1 MSGHSKWATTKHKKA
16 AADSKRGKSFTKLI
30 KEITVSAR
38 LGGGDPDGNPRLRAA
53 IQKSKEQ
60 NMPADNI
67 KRAIM
72 KGTGELPGVSYEE
85 ILYEGY
91 GPGGTAMLVEI
102 MTDNKNR
109 TVAEI
114 RHVFSKHGGHMGE
127 AGCVGWMFHMAGDIV
142 VDKNKADEDTLL
154 TLALE
159 AGADDMKSDD
169 PDQFEILMA
178 PGEMWGEEGP
188 GGEGDPHRARRGDAD
203 PADLREA
210 RGPGRRADA
219 QADGSPRGS
228 RRRAESPRQ
237 FRHRAR
243 GDGEGAGVSP
253 DGLSRARVFAASIRP
268 VGRSRPCASWGS
280 IPV

>member
-16 AADSKRGKSFTKLI
+16 AVDSKRGKSFTKLI

-109 TVAEI
+109 TVSEI
-114 RHVFSKHGGHMGE
+114 RHILSKHGGHLGE
-127 AGCVGWMFHMAGDIV
+127 AGCVGWMFHKGGDIV

-178 PGEMWGEEGP
+178 PGGMEGVKKALEAKGIP
-188 GGEGDPHRARRGDAD
+188 IALAEVTQIPQTYVKLEGRDAEQM
-203 PADLREA
+203 LKLMEA
-210 RGPGRRADA
+210 LEDHDDVQKVHANFDIA
-219 QADGSPRGS
+219 QEVMEKVLG
-228 RRRAESPRQ
+228 
-237 FRHRAR
+237 
-243 GDGEGAGVSP
+243 
-253 DGLSRARVFAASIRP
+253 
-268 VGRSRPCASWGS
+268 
-280 IPV
+280 